1 MFRDLYY
8 KKTTIDD
15 IERKQDEFD
24 GVIGALKSYA
34 PRDNKYVQA
43 KSKLLNNVENL
54 YNRREKIIEGFKNGV
69 FPFYYDKE
77 YERQVKIQK
86 EAEEMEKEAKR
97 EARRKKREEPG
108 KQDRRPF
115 HRNEYIEWLI
125 NNKEAH
131 INNEM
136 FKKHFKVQT
145 PSLMYRVLR

>member
-115 HRNEYIEWLI
+115 HRNE
-125 NNKEAH
+125 
-131 INNEM
+131 
-136 FKKHFKVQT
+136 
-145 PSLMYRVLR
+145 